1 MKKNI
6 YVVVLIMLFTSIHTY
21 SQTTELTALEDNV
34 WNSTDEP
41 KTFSKKLQLSFV
53 RPVNGFLSYGTVLAG
68 GSYSTSQDGGTFQLY
83 FPYGEGEIN
92 GGNAPKIRLGKYNNQ
107 GWSNWETFYTSANAN
122 KSTIDW
128 NVKVLNANKLIFDNS
143 YSNPSVS
150 PNKITLWQGGDNNY
164 FGFGI
169 SGGDL
174 DYFSQHNHRFYTG
187 YNGTPG
193 SEKMVIKSDG
203 NVGIGVISPAEKL
216 HVEDNGD
223 SKIKISTTSTSNSA
237 GITFQGKRATSG
249 NSTHY
254 IGTEGVSHFNLGI
267 NADENLLLKTNGIER
282 LTIRTNGNIGIG
294 TTNPDVKLAVN
305 GTIHSKEV
313 KVDLIGWPDYVF
325 EKEYNLP
332 TLKEVAK
339 HIKEKGHLQNIPS
352 AKEVEKNGVKL
363 GEMNKKLLQK
373 IEELTLYT
381 LQQENRLKKLEEENK
396 KIKDRTNR
404 IEELEEKI
412 ATILKN

>member
-6 YVVVLIMLFTSIHTY
+6 YTVLLMLFISIHIY
-21 SQTTELTALEDNV
+21 SQTTELNALGSYT
-34 WNSTDEP
+34 WNALDEP

-53 RPVNGFLSYGTVLAG
+53 RANEGFPSYGTVLAG
-68 GSYSTSQDGGTFQLY
+68 GSYSVTQDGGVFQLY
-83 FPYGEGEIN
+83 FPYGESY
-92 GGNAPKIRLGKYNNQ
+92 GGNTPKIRLGKYNNQ

-143 YSNPSVS
+143 HSNPSAS

-203 NVGIGVISPAEKL
+203 NVGIGI
-216 HVEDNGD
+216 
-223 SKIKISTTSTSNSA
+223 
-237 GITFQGKRATSG
+237 
-249 NSTHY
+249 
-254 IGTEGVSHFNLGI
+254 
-267 NADENLLLKTNGIER
+267 
-282 LTIRTNGNIGIG
+282 
-294 TTNPDVKLAVN
+294 TNPDVKLAVN

-396 KIKDRTNR
+396 KLKDKTSR
-404 IEELEEKI
+404 IEELEKKI